1 MTRRGFLE
9 ECEQRSEGQVEMM
22 RRYLNQ
28 INGKRY
34 EEKRVRENIAQF
46 SKSQWSGMTA
56 VMWTGKMAACKW
68 VHWVTVLEIL

>member
-46 SKSQWSGMTA
+46 SKSQ
-56 VMWTGKMAACKW
+56 
-68 VHWVTVLEIL
+68 